1 MLILLDKYPYRMG
14 LPIPH
19 SNDIICKTINIKPDR
34 CNNDYG
40 HSTIAMWS
48 RFCPFTKILE
58 GLCHNEGLGVSES
71 DITIDP
77 RLPS

>member
-1 MLILLDKYPYRMG
+1 MTL
-14 LPIPH
+14 
-19 SNDIICKTINIKPDR
+19 SVETINIKPDR

-48 RFCPFTKILE
+48 RFCPFTKILK